1 MLCRRKSK
9 TLFVD
14 SEDFPLTSGVGA
26 HAIEVTYQTMIQG
39 SKPEPRIMRYEL
51 TDHDWS
57 AITDA
62 SEKVRGVPLVN
73 DAAAQLPGLHPAGIN
88 TAVATR

>member
-1 MLCRRKSK
+1 MVCRRKSK

-14 SEDFPLTSGVGA
+14 SADFPLTSVVGA

-51 TDHDWS
+51 TDHEWS
-57 AITDA
+57 AIKPILPN
-62 SEKVRGVPLVN
+62 KVRGVPRVN
-73 DAAAQLPGLHPAGIN
+73 DRRVLNAIFWVL
-88 TAVATR
+88 

>member
-1 MLCRRKSK
+1 MVCRRKSK

-14 SEDFPLTSGVGA
+14 SAGFPLTSGVGA
-26 HAIEVTYQTMIQG
+26 HATEVTHQTMIQG

-57 AITDA
+57 AIKPMLPN
-62 SEKVRGVPLVN
+62 KVKVCRV
-73 DAAAQLPGLHPAGIN
+73 
-88 TAVATR
+88 